1 MPKMANKSK
10 DSNKIHADHSEDLVR
25 LRRIKGQ
32 IEGIEKMVKEG
43 RYCIDVINQMRS
55 VTAAIRSV
63 ESLMLNRHIGHCVK
77 NALNAKDERIV
88 DEKIKELLVLI
99 AKR

>member
-1 MPKMANKSK
+1 MPKKANKSK
-10 DSNKIHADHSEDLVR
+10 DSDKMHADHSEDLIR

-32 IEGIEKMVKEG
+32 IEGIEKMVEEG

-63 ESLMLNRHIGHCVK
+63 ESLMLHRHIGHCVK
-77 NALNAKDERIV
+77 NAVNAKDEVLV
-88 DEKIKELLVLI
+88 DEKIKELLALI
-99 AKR
+99 DKR